1 MGQLIPDYHRLVLRL
16 KAIKPTC
23 LDITGYRSATPKYA
37 QETDL
42 LTGEG
47 SRLHGGRWNPPGIAA
62 VYASFTP
69 ETAMEETLAHFRYYG
84 IPPHAAMPR
93 IFVAIR
99 AQITKVLDM
108 TEGANRRRIRI
119 AESRLLECDW
129 RDDMRRGKEALTQ
142 LLGRAAKEA
151 DFEAMV
157 VRSTADKAGYNMV
170 VFPENLRTSSQLAV
184 LDPEKLSPS
193 WSG

>member
-1 MGQLIPDYHRLVLRL
+1 LDQSVLDSQRLVSRL
-16 KAIKPTC
+16 KAIKPAR

-37 QETDL
+37 KETDL

-84 IPPHAAMPR
+84 IPLHAAMPR

-99 AQITKVLDM
+99 AQLTKVLDL
-108 TEGANRRRIRI
+108 TEGVNRRRIQI

-129 RDDMRRGKEALTQ
+129 RDDVKRGKESLTQ
-142 LLGRAAKEA
+142 LLGRAAKA
-151 DFEAMV
+151 AGFEAMI
-157 VRSTADKAGYNMV
+157 VRSAAAKAGYNMV
-170 VFPENLRTSSQLAV
+170 IFPENLRTASQLSV
-184 LDPEKLSPS
+184 LDPEKLSPNRTL
-193 WSG
+193 

>member
-1 MGQLIPDYHRLVLRL
+1 MDQSVPDYHRLVSRL
-16 KAIKPTC
+16 KAIKPGRLT
-23 LDITGYRSATPKYA
+23 ITGYRSATPNYA
-37 QETDL
+37 KETDL

-47 SRLHGGRWNPPGIAA
+47 SRLYGGRWNPPGIAA

-69 ETAMEETLAHFRYYG
+69 ETAMQETLAHFRYYG

-99 AQITKVLDM
+99 AQLTQGLDL
-108 TEGANRRRIRI
+108 TEGANRQRLQLS
-119 AESRLLECDW
+119 EGRLLACDW
-129 RDDMRRGKEALTQ
+129 RDDRQRGKEALTQ

-151 DFEAMV
+151 GFEAMV
-157 VRSTADKAGYNMV
+157 VRSALDEEGYNIV
-170 VFPENLRTSSQLAV
+170 VFPENLRTSSQLSV

-193 WSG
+193 GTG